1 MQPFDRFL
9 SRQVPYF
16 FAAPVALIIFLLI
29 LVPIGKSVV
38 MAFTDW
44 YLLPPDPAHPFVGLK
59 NFRDIVDLESFRPMV
74 TVTIIYTVASVVGK
88 MLAGL
93 GTALLLNRNFY
104 GRGLVRAIMIIPWA
118 IPTVVVAIVFRIALD
133 PVYGMVNVVLLKLG
147 LIPSGI
153 NFLAIPSLAVASV
166 IVVGIWKYF
175 PFITLMLLAALQSIP
190 KDLYEV
196 ASIDGASAWH
206 KFRHI
211 TWPLIMPVW
220 SIVLVLQ
227 FVWTLREFELVYL
240 ITRGGPAN
248 ATAIIGVDIYQNAF
262 NFFRLGTAAAEGMF
276 LVVISLIF
284 ALVYFR
290 FLERQ

>member
-1 MQPFDRFL
+1 MRPFDRFL
-9 SRQVPYF
+9 SRQAAYF

-38 MAFTDW
+38 MSFTDW

-59 NFRDIVDLESFRPMV
+59 NFRDIVELESFRPMV
-74 TVTIIYTVASVVGK
+74 VVTIVYTVASVVGK

-93 GTALLLNRNFY
+93 GTALLLNRDFY

-118 IPTVVVAIVFRIALD
+118 IPTVVVAIVFRIALN
-133 PVYGMVNVVLLKLG
+133 PVYGMINVALLKLG
-147 LIPSGI
+147 LIESGI
-153 NFLAIPSLAVASV
+153 NFLAIPNLAVVSV

-190 KDLYEV
+190 KDLYDV
-196 ASIDGASAWH
+196 ASIDGAGTWN

-211 TWPLIMPVW
+211 TWPLIAPVW

-227 FVWTLREFELVYL
+227 LVWTLREFELVYL

-248 ATAIIGVDIYQNAF
+248 ATSIIGVDIYQNAF

-276 LVVISLIF
+276 LVVISLVF